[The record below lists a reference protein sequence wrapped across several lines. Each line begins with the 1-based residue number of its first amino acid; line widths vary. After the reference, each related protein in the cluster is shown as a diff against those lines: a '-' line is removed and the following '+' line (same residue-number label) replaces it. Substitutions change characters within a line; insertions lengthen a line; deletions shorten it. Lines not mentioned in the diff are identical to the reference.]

1 MRNLIH
7 SIDRFI
13 AQLGVALA
21 WLSFLMMLTTCA
33 VVFFRYGLSQGFIA
47 LQESITY
54 LHATLFMLGAA
65 FALQRDAH
73 VRVDIFYRNFSPR
86 TRAWVNSLGTLIFLM
101 PFCIFTLLISW
112 EFFMQSW
119 RIAESSAEPGGI
131 PAVFL
136 LKLLIP
142 LMSMTL
148 FLQGLAEL
156 LRNLTLLM
164 GFPDELQISTQISTG
179 Q

>member
-1 MRNLIH
+1 MQSLIR

-13 AQLGVALA
+13 AQLGATLA
-21 WLSFLMMLTTCA
+21 WLSILMMLVTCT

-54 LHATLFMLGAA
+54 LHASLFMLGVA
-65 FALQRDAH
+65 FTLQRDAH
-73 VRVDIFYRNFSPR
+73 VRVDIFYRDFSAR
-86 TRAWVNSLGTLIFLM
+86 TQAWVNSLGTLIFLM
-101 PFCIFTLLISW
+101 PFCIFTLVISW

-131 PAVFL
+131 PAVFV

-142 LMSMTL
+142 LMSVTL

-156 LRNLTLLM
+156 LRNLVLLM
-164 GFPDELQISTQISTG
+164 DCSEKTQTSTG
-179 Q
+179 

>member
-1 MRNLIH
+1 MMQSFIN

-13 AQLGVALA
+13 ALLGSVLA
-21 WLSFLMMLTTCA
+21 WLTVLMMLVTCA
-33 VVFFRYGLSQGFIA
+33 VVFFRYGLSVGFIA
-47 LQESITY
+47 LQESVTY
-54 LHATLFMLGAA
+54 LHASLFMLGAA

-86 TRAWVNSLGTLIFLM
+86 TQAWVNSLGTLIFLM
-101 PFCIFTLLISW
+101 PFCVFTFGISW

-119 RIAESSAEPGGI
+119 RVAESSAEPGGI

-136 LKLLIP
+136 LKLLVP
-142 LMSMTL
+142 LMAITL

-156 LRNLTLLM
+156 LRNLVLLSDRAEKPAINM
-164 GFPDELQISTQISTG
+164 TE
-179 Q
+179 